1 MTYNERLAVRMRA
14 SLAKK
19 RGFQEKKLFGGIG
32 FLVNGNMAC
41 GVHKDELILRLS
53 NKDYEAALKSNHVR
67 VFDISGKPMKGWVL
81 VAAAGVSTEKAL
93 DTWMLKSIAFAKSL
107 PPKE

>member
-1 MTYNERLAVRMRA
+1 MTYNERLATRMRA
-14 SLAKK
+14 SLGK
-19 RGFQEKKLFGGIG
+19 RRGLQEKKLFGGIG

-53 NKDYEAALKSNHVR
+53 DEDYEAAMKSDHVR
-67 VFDISGKPMKGWVL
+67 MFNISGRPMKGWVL
-81 VAAAGVSTEKAL
+81 VAAPGVATDKAL
-93 DTWMLKSIAFAKSL
+93 GTWIRKSIAFAKSL